1 MKFALL
7 ISSLLLASLAIG
19 QSLQVIAVDVSNA
32 GRTPSTIHFYC
43 SKDYDRGQCKSD
55 VAGLQQLLSQ
65 FPLIQLGE
73 WSIVLA
79 TRQETRRLQHA
90 EGDSAE
96 TPALT
101 YLKHRISIFEGDL
114 LSADAQRT
122 SELLQMYGRNSID
135 LRLWAVSH
143 ELGHALCQESDE
155 HRAEDYGRQLRNGVA
170 LHCGASGQLQSAA
183 R

>member
-7 ISSLLLASLAIG
+7 VSSLLIASSATG
-19 QSLQVIAVDVSNA
+19 QSLQVIPVDLTHA
-32 GRTPSTIHFYC
+32 GPTPSTIHFYC
-43 SKDYDRGQCKSD
+43 SKDYDRGQCTRD
-55 VAGLQQLLSQ
+55 VVELQQLLCQ

-79 TRQETRRLQHA
+79 TRQETRHLQHPN
-90 EGDSAE
+90 GDLTE

-101 YLKHRISIFEGDL
+101 YLKHRTSIFEGDL
-114 LSADAQRT
+114 FTADPQRT
-122 SELLQMYGRNSID
+122 AELLQMYGRNSID

-155 HRAEDYGRQLRNGVA
+155 RRAEDYGRQLRNGVA
-170 LHCGASGQLQSAA
+170 LHCGASRQMQTAV